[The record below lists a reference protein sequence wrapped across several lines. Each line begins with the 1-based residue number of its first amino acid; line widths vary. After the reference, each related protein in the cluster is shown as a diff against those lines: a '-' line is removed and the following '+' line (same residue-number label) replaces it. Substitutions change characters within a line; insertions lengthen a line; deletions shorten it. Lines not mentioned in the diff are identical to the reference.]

1 MKIAALQMQAAAGN
15 TEANLARIEAAM
27 RDAARQGATLLVT
40 PELAIPGYGAGDAM
54 ATLAEEPEGASWRRL
69 AAVSQETKVAV
80 IAGFAERA
88 GEAVYNSA
96 LFVDGDKPPKVY
108 RKSHLYG
115 PYERGLFKAETPTSC
130 LIDHA
135 GMKFGILICYD
146 VEFPENVRRLAL
158 AGAQAVLVPTALP
171 ASDHDDLIA
180 RKMIPV
186 RAFENQVFVAYV
198 NHCAADALG
207 SYAGLSGIAAPDG
220 SLLAAAEAAGEA
232 LLVADL
238 DVDRYRRSAE
248 QNPYLADLGR
258 NRA

>member
-1 MKIAALQMQAAAGN
+1 MRMAALQMQAVAGGV
-15 TEANLARIEAAM
+15 EANLARIEAAM

-40 PELAIPGYGAGDAM
+40 PELAIQGYGAGAAM
-54 ATLAEEPEGASWRRL
+54 TALAEEPEGPSWRRL
-69 AAVSQETKVAV
+69 AAVSQETQVAV
-80 IAGFAERA
+80 IAGFAERD

-96 LFVDGDKPPKVY
+96 LFIDGDRPPRVY

-115 PYERGLFKAETPTSC
+115 PYERGLFEAETPTSC
-130 LIDHA
+130 IVDH
-135 GMKFGILICYD
+135 GGVKFGLLICYD

-171 ASDHDDLIA
+171 ASDHDDFIA

-198 NHCAADALG
+198 NHCGADALG
-207 SYAGLSGIAAPDG
+207 AYAGLSGIAAPNG
-220 SLLAAAEAAGEA
+220 TMLAAADAAGEA

-238 DVDRYRRSAE
+238 EVAAFRKSAE
-248 QNPYLADLGR
+248 QNPYVSDLMGGR
-258 NRA
+258 V